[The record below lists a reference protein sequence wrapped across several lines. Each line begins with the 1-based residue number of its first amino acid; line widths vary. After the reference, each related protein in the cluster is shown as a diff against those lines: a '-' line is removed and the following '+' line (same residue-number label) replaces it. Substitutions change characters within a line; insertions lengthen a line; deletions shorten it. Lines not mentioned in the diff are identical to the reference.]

1 MKKHFNEKQERF
13 SLRKLSVGLVSA
25 TVASLFFATSI
36 AAAPSVS
43 AQSINY
49 TYVTEQE
56 LTDAEKELIIR
67 DLPGLAQATDA
78 TYYLVY
84 RPVGA
89 SKTPAVANTSSQSK
103 NLPKTGVIE
112 NAAMA
117 VAGLTLLVLAVKI
130 GKKGKKELAGVI
142 LLAAT
147 GASFLAPTSSALTSH
162 ILAQFNHAVERSAG
176 QALPA
181 PADIEGYV
189 YVGYFKDS
197 RAVDELPAEEKKPA
211 EETKP
216 TEEVVTEVPDTAPSH
231 QVPAVAITEKTI
243 SKTEVIAFETQTVE
257 NPALAEG
264 TEKIV
269 QEGQNGERTITI
281 KQTLVDGQVLK
292 EEEVSSEITKTAT
305 PKIIEIG
312 TKKAEEPI
320 VTALP
325 DTAPTHEVPALAIT
339 EEVTSHTESIAFTT
353 EEIYDDTLPEGTRQT
368 AQAGQA
374 GQKTIETKQT
384 FIGGVLV
391 QSEVVSETVSQAP
404 VNQVVKIGT
413 KPITALP
420 DTAPTHEVPA
430 VVLTDDTTTNTEAIP
445 FESQVIYDD
454 TLAEG
459 TRNVDQTGVAGVRTT
474 VTKNYYADGVLIKSE
489 QVSSSVTNSPVTEIV
504 RLGTKKADTVTTE
517 TESATKIIP
526 FEISYQDDA
535 TLPVGEEKIIT
546 AGQNG
551 LATVTTTY
559 TLVNGVRQTNPTVTE
574 TVTTQPMPQVVA
586 RGTKTATPT
595 PVEGTE
601 TVTETVD
608 IAFETKTTET
618 ADLYV
623 GQEQV
628 LTEGKNGSKEITTTY
643 VTIDGVRQANPTVT
657 EKVTQEPT
665 TKEVLKGTKPI
676 EGTETDPER
685 VDIAFETKI
694 TETADLYTDEEQ
706 VVVEGKNGSKEITTT
721 YQTVKGVRQ
730 PNPTVT
736 EKVLVEPTTK
746 EVLKGTKPIE
756 GTESE
761 TETVEIPFEIKITET
776 ADLYTDEEQ
785 VVVEGKVGS
794 KEITTT
800 YQTIKGVRQANP
812 TVTEKVL
819 VKPTSKEVLK
829 GTKPIEGTESY
840 PATVDIP
847 FETEYVD
854 DPTLLEGKTK
864 VVTTGV
870 NGSKTVTRTYKTIKG
885 VRQENPTVTEEI
897 TKQPVK
903 QVIARGTKV
912 EKVPQVVITNLVE
925 NDDAKSATISYK
937 LTDETANFLRAV
949 ALLYDNT
956 GALVREQAITDP
968 NGQLTL
974 ENLDFYTDYTVKTK
988 IFYTMAE
995 QEQSSEQEAILESM
1009 RQFDLVYKKI
1019 EIKDI
1024 DAVTVYRRK
1033 DGKYVGQEFLE
1044 ELPASANELFIKV
1057 TSDRFKEVYLPVSSV
1072 EETSLNGK
1080 AVFKLVSS
1088 FDQLVEDKN
1097 SQYVANREFYIPKM
1111 ATDAN
1116 TYTSFK
1122 ALIDAMKANSSG
1134 TFKLGA
1140 HLDASEVPVGDVASY
1155 VQNFSGTLDGVNDG
1169 YAFSIS
1175 NLKAPLFYNLG
1186 GKVQNLDIK
1195 NAHLQ
1200 TSTTNPLA
1208 TIAVNAN
1215 NASVTNVAVEASIKG
1230 PQHVSGLIHSASNTV
1245 IKDVS
1250 FKGSLETTGTGASL
1264 TGGILGNGM
1273 LSSVG
1278 NAKVDATI
1286 TIPGNV
1292 DQFVGGI
1299 VGRTMLA
1306 YDVPASVYNAYAT
1319 GSIVTTGTEATIGGI
1334 AGSNQVAGP
1343 YAPHV
1348 GSLTNVVSS
1357 MTGPTSLVGLVV
1369 NPTGKVK
1376 NAASTTSDTLANVS
1390 IISPEDAAAKVQ
1402 AMGIQATLEDST
1414 SLNLNPYSVNYLSL
1428 DKAQADHET
1437 AYYNMEK
1444 ILPFYNKELLVY
1456 YGNKIAVDDKLNKVR
1471 LLDVVPMKDT
1481 AFIADVHTEKA
1492 NINKIMLHYADGTV
1506 DYKTVSYLED
1516 FKNNHVVEYTIAGTD
1531 LIYTPESFL
1540 NDRSALVSDL
1550 VNSLSSVVLDSDAMK
1565 AVVNYPTKLDANRQT
1580 GTAKDFYFG
1589 ESFDQVKAN
1598 LESNVRKIL
1607 VASLNGQGQASEAY
1621 IKEKITDNKEA
1632 FLLGLTYLNR
1642 WYDINYGDVNT
1653 KDLTIFE
1660 PDFFGNDA
1668 ASALDMILAIGNGG
1682 YDVLRAHNNVSTYAS
1697 AIGKQNK
1704 QASLFDMV
1712 EAYRKLFLPNLTD
1725 NEWFKQTTKAYIVES
1740 KSQVAEAAAKQENAA
1755 KHSKYALAVYDK
1767 ITNPTWEYRQMLL
1780 PLLTLPQ
1787 EDIFIISNMNT
1798 IAIGSYE
1805 HYVDDYKDPAKRDT
1819 VRQLVNKAAD
1829 MQRDNADFWY
1839 KILDEE
1845 NRDKL
1850 FRTVLNN
1857 EGFKMYGSDGQN
1869 IYRNLLADV
1878 DAIQDYYGPINKWYA
1893 EGATKTAYANGK
1905 ETFYVIYNML
1915 DNYGTTLY
1923 THEMVHN
1930 QDGSTYLKGHGRRMG
1945 QGMELFADGL
1955 LQNVS
1960 SVDRTILGFNAV
1972 FTSDVANRVHVGD
1985 PVARFNSEQ
1994 DFNEYFHNQFDVLY
2008 LLDYIEG
2015 MTVLEKPNSV
2025 KKDWFLKLENYYI
2038 QENGKDTHAG
2048 NKMTTLTEEDAAK
2061 LTTFDD
2067 LINGSIID
2075 RYGYQSVKYNQNLQ
2089 RNGYYSVPMFAGNYS
2104 ALSNPNG
2111 SPGDFMFRRMAFE
2124 LIAAKGYTDGFVPYT
2139 SNQLSDYAMSQNS
2152 ITYDNW
2158 NKKNTGLIT
2167 DKHVLD
2173 QVFNG
2178 QYASWEEFKKAM
2190 FMERVDKAKAG
2201 RLKPFTIQYELG
2213 VANSTKEVV
2222 ISTYDDL
2229 QRLISAAIDA
2239 DIQNKSYGS
2248 DKSRLSTLK
2257 IKIYQ
2262 ALMNATNDFRTSIF
2276 NP

>member
-78 TYYLVY
+78 NYYLVY

-89 SKTPAVANTSSQSK
+89 SKVPTVVNTNSQSK
-103 NLPKTGVIE
+103 ILPKTGVLE
-112 NAAMA
+112 TGAMA
-117 VAGLTLLVLAVKI
+117 LAGLTLLVVAVKL

-142 LLAAT
+142 ILAAT

-384 FIGGVLV
+384 FIGDVLV
-391 QSEVVSETVSQAP
+391 KSEVVSEAVSQAP
-404 VNQVVKIGT
+404 VNQIVKIGT
-413 KPITALP
+413 KSITALP
-420 DTAPTHEVPA
+420 DTAPTQEVPE
-430 VVLTDDTTTNTEAIP
+430 VILTEDTTTNTEAIP

-459 TRNVDQTGVAGVRTT
+459 TRNVAQTGVAGVRTT
-474 VTKNYYADGVLIKSE
+474 LTKNYYADGVLIKSE

-517 TESATKIIP
+517 TESATKVIP

-559 TLVNGVRQTNPTVTE
+559 TLVNGVRQANPTVTE
-574 TVTTQPMPQVVA
+574 TVTTQPVPQVVA

-608 IAFETKTTET
+608 IAFKTKITET

-623 GQEQV
+623 GEEKV
-628 LTEGKNGSKEITTTY
+628 VTEGKNGSKEITTTY

-657 EKVTQEPT
+657 EKVLVEPT
-665 TKEVLKGTKPI
+665 IKEVLKGTKPI

-756 GTESE
+756 GTES
-761 TETVEIPFEIKITET
+761 
-776 ADLYTDEEQ
+776 
-785 VVVEGKVGS
+785 
-794 KEITTT
+794 
-800 YQTIKGVRQANP
+800 
-812 TVTEKVL
+812 
-819 VKPTSKEVLK
+819 
-829 GTKPIEGTESY
+829 Y

-870 NGSKTVTRTYKTIKG
+870 NGSKTVTRIYKTIKG

-956 GALVREQAITDP
+956 GALVKEEAVTDP

-1009 RQFDLVYKKI
+1009 RKFDLVYKKI

-1215 NASVTNVAVEASIKG
+1215 NASVTNVAVEASLKG
-1230 PQHVSGLIHSASNTV
+1230 PQHVSGLVHSATNST

-1250 FKGSLETTGTGASL
+1250 FKGSIEVTGTEASL
-1264 TGGILGNGM
+1264 TGGILGNGTM
-1273 LSSVG
+1273 ASVG

-1286 TIPGNV
+1286 TLPGTANQV
-1292 DQFVGGI
+1292 AGGI
-1299 VGRTMLA
+1299 VGRTMLV
-1306 YDVPASVYNAYAT
+1306 YDVPGSVYNAYAT
-1319 GSIVTTGTEATIGGI
+1319 GSIVTTESAAIVGGI
-1334 AGSNQVAGP
+1334 AGSNQVTGQF
-1343 YAPHV
+1343 APHV
-1348 GSLTNVVSS
+1348 GNLTNVVSS

-1516 FKNNHVVEYTIAGTD
+1516 FRNNHVVEYTIAGTD

-1725 NEWFKQTTKAYIVES
+1725 NEWFKQTTKAYVVES
-1740 KSQVAEAAAKQENAA
+1740 KSQVAEAAAKQDAA
-1755 KHSKYALAVYDK
+1755 EKHSKYALAVYDK

-1798 IAIGSYE
+1798 LAIGSYE
-1805 HYVDDYKDPAKRDT
+1805 HYVDDYKDPAKRDS
-1819 VRQLVNKAAD
+1819 VRQLVDKAAI

-1857 EGFKMYGSDGQN
+1857 EGFKMYGPDGQA

-1930 QDGSTYLKGHGRRMG
+1930 QDGSTYLKGYGRRMG

-1972 FTSDVANRVHVGD
+1972 FTSDAANRVHVGD
-1985 PVARFNSEQ
+1985 PVARFNSEA

-2015 MTVLEKPNSV
+2015 MTVLEKPSSL

-2038 QENGKDTHAG
+2038 QENGKNTHAG
-2048 NKMTTLTEEDAAK
+2048 NRMTTLTEEEAAK

-2075 RYGYQSVKYNQNLQ
+2075 RYGYQSVKYNTDLQ

-2178 QYASWEEFKKAM
+2178 QYVSWEAFKKAM
-2190 FMERVDKAKAG
+2190 FMERVEKAQAG
-2201 RLKPFTIQYELG
+2201 KLKPFTIQYELG

-2229 QRLISAAIDA
+2229 QRLINAAIDA